1 MVRSV
6 KSSSL
11 LPASN
16 FNPSWNGMQPDYS
29 PLMKLGFRTL
39 KGFFLFIT
47 GFCIAYLFSASL
59 NATAVVARLHE
70 LAMLGFMPMIA
81 FTFSVM
87 AIVAVLE
94 SFR

>member
-11 LPASN
+11 LSDSN
-16 FNPSWNGMQPDYS
+16 FHPSWTGLQADYS
-29 PLMKLGFRTL
+29 PLIKMGFSTL
-39 KGFFLFIT
+39 KGFFLFIA

-59 NATAVVARLHE
+59 NAASVVAHLHA
-70 LAMLGFMPMIA
+70 LAVIGFMPMVA